1 MYQTSADFVQ
11 QMDRRP
17 FQVLLT
23 GAQGSAAVDTLEY
36 SAAWCPSAFTLG
48 ATGGAGFTAALHGPD
63 RPLSGRGAGV
73 ADRPAGVGRRGNGK

>member
-36 SAAWCPSAFTLG
+36 SAAWCPSAFTPVSYTHLDVYKRQDLVVPTD
-48 ATGGAGFTAALHGPD
+48 AAGI
-63 RPLSGRGAGV
+63 
-73 ADRPAGVGRRGNGK
+73 